1 MNLESFRNTKFAS
14 AINLVCHTVPVHI
27 QALGNFFDRDIFLC
41 RMYGRL
47 IETIIEWSDEFYS
60 YNLAQEVRRGM
71 TEKAMRGGYQCKPP
85 IVFRLYI
92 KL

>member
-1 MNLESFRNTKFAS
+1 ME
-14 AINLVCHTVPVHI
+14 
-27 QALGNFFDRDIFLC
+27 G
-41 RMYGRL
+41 MYGRL

-85 IVFRLYI
+85 IGYTPTPDGVPVNRAGSRGNRTAYLPGI
-92 KL
+92 RSGI